1 MSTHNKCLAGLE
13 RKNSF
18 HKYSSRPYA
27 RDSMV
32 NKKKIPALVKFA
44 FHADWAPGRYSLI
57 PKPMNV
63 TLNGNRTFEYVIK
76 DFKTEIIMDYLGGSI
91 IITRIIL
98 SLQKGPAQPTP

>member
-1 MSTHNKCLAGLE
+1 
-13 RKNSF
+13 
-18 HKYSSRPYA
+18 
-27 RDSMV
+27 MV

-76 DFKTEIIMDYLGGSI
+76 DFKTEIIMDYLGGSNVI
-91 IITRIIL
+91 KRAPQ
-98 SLQKGPAQPTP
+98 SRRDRQKKSQCQSNA

>member
-1 MSTHNKCLAGLE
+1 
-13 RKNSF
+13 
-18 HKYSSRPYA
+18 
-27 RDSMV
+27 MV

-57 PKPMNV
+57 PKPVNV

-76 DFKTEIIMDYLGGSI
+76 DLKTEIIMDYLGGSI

-98 SLQKGPAQPTP
+98 SLQKDPAQPTPYL